1 MKMAMINI
9 AKKFE
14 EGWKDYYST
23 DGHSLSQASIFRC
36 FSQDS
41 PPGGR
46 KGLLAPHL
54 ALQIH
59 DELLIELP
67 RQDLYRV
74 REIVKREMETAIALA
89 VPMVVNLFWGE
100 RWGSLEPVP
109 P

>member
-54 ALQIH
+54 A
-59 DELLIELP
+59 
-67 RQDLYRV
+67 RV